1 MRRRWKRPGNW
12 QRCVDMESR
21 TGIQDTATANIREL
35 LIHLS
40 KQPTTSVVPFSCLNR
55 SPAIDHMRWKSI
67 IRHSTWLLTTV
78 VNQDARS
85 GTPKLH
91 WGKTRSGS
99 FLWRLSKPLICQ
111 LISSTTRSGK
121 HIFSVYWMLIFRRT
135 TWPNRVGIG
144 IWKAWMA
151 IRQLQLAISER
162 CQCSWV
168 AHLWPLPPS
177 MLSLEVYRSI
187 KPPL

>member
-12 QRCVDMESR
+12 QRSVDMESR
-21 TGIQDTATANIREL
+21 TGIQHQRAFNPSVQATHNERW
-35 LIHLS
+35 
-40 KQPTTSVVPFSCLNR
+40 
-55 SPAIDHMRWKSI
+55 WKSI

-91 WGKTRSGS
+91 WEKTGSGS

-121 HIFSVYWMLIFRRT
+121 PIFSVYWILIFRRT
-135 TWPNRVGIG
+135 TWPNRVGIR
-144 IWKAWMA
+144 IWKASMA
-151 IRQLQLAISER
+151 IRQLQVAISER
-162 CQCSWV
+162 CQWSWV
-168 AHLWPLPPS
+168 AHLWPLPPL
-177 MLSLEVYRSI
+177 MQSL
-187 KPPL
+187 